1 VVASISERLSPPCV
15 ASRVRGAMMVQVPI
29 KQWAGVAIYLLA
41 ITGISLL
48 GMKLSSLVAEQAIVL
63 ALPHLDNRPPKLPL
77 VEQRRIDATLAVP
90 PLPKGARTRL
100 TALEAPSTP
109 ANLLAARLDRAER
122 EDLIETASSTL
133 LASATDGSL
142 EPTSQP
148 ASIAPRVYGYEMT
161 RFRTVRSS
169 SRYADVSARDVFNR
183 SFCVLSVAAN

>member
-1 VVASISERLSPPCV
+1 
-15 ASRVRGAMMVQVPI
+15 MVQVPI
-29 KQWAGVAIYLLA
+29 KLWAGVAIYLLA

-77 VEQRRIDATLAVP
+77 VEQRRIDAKLAVP
-90 PLPKGARTRL
+90 PLPTGARARL
-100 TALEAPSTP
+100 TALEEPSTP

-148 ASIAPRVYGYEMT
+148 SSFAARVYGYEMT
-161 RFRTVRSS
+161 RFRTPS

-183 SFCVLSVAAN
+183 SFGVLSVAAN